1 MTARLTEEQ
10 LDEILQRDFTSS
22 FRRGYVK
29 VKGFTM
35 PKRFEE
41 LQDEI
46 HNWDVRN
53 EDIWICSF
61 PKTGTTWT
69 QEMIWMIVNNLDF
82 DGGQVNLGIRSPF
95 LEVSALYDFR
105 QLKKDIPDFEV
116 PPFLD
121 DSLKFVKDRCKI
133 GPQCIKSHLPWDLL
147 PRELQAS
154 IKSPKIIYVTRN
166 PKDTC
171 ISYFNHS
178 RLMEGYRGDFN
189 DFCELFLAE
198 KLTYTPYWSHLLSF
212 WQRRNQ
218 KNILFLKYEDMNKD
232 LPAVIREVADFL
244 EKPLSDE
251 QVSILADHLSFENMK
266 KNPAVNYEMV
276 ISINKK
282 FKLTE
287 SDGKFMR
294 SGKVGDY
301 KANMSPEMIKIF
313 DEWSEENL
321 KDNDFSF

>member
-198 KLTYTPYWSHLLSF
+198 KC
-212 WQRRNQ
+212 
-218 KNILFLKYEDMNKD
+218 K
-232 LPAVIREVADFL
+232 
-244 EKPLSDE
+244 
-251 QVSILADHLSFENMK
+251 
-266 KNPAVNYEMV
+266 
-276 ISINKK
+276 
-282 FKLTE
+282 
-287 SDGKFMR
+287 
-294 SGKVGDY
+294 
-301 KANMSPEMIKIF
+301 
-313 DEWSEENL
+313 
-321 KDNDFSF
+321 